1 MKNFSVRRQLTTLAR
16 TFIGKLYKGYKEK
29 TKPSFIQVD
38 VPSTCKS
45 WKERRKLLSITRKFL
60 EQNIKIINNE

>member
-1 MKNFSVRRQLTTLAR
+1 MTLAR
-16 TFIGKLYKGYKEK
+16 TSIGKLYRWYKKK
-29 TKPSFIQVD
+29 TTPSFIQVE

-60 EQNIKIINNE
+60 EQNIKIVKYE